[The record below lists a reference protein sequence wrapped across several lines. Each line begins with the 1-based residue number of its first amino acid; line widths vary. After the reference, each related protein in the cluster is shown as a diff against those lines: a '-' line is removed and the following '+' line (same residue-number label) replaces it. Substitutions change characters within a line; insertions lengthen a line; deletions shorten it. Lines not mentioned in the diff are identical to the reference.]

1 MIFSDLLL
9 NWYDINKRDLPWRH
23 TKNAYFIW
31 LAEII
36 LQQTKVQQGLPYY
49 LKFLKAFPTV
59 KHLALA
65 KQEKVLKLWQGLGYY
80 SRARNLHFSAKY
92 ILENYNGIFP
102 NQYDKILKLKGV
114 GNYTAAAIASFA
126 FGLPYA
132 VVDGNVVRFLSRV
145 FGVDASFDTAHG
157 KKIFQQLSQDL
168 LDKKNPAN
176 YNQAIMEFGALHC
189 SYRLPKCNT
198 CIFSKICVAYTT
210 NTISKFPLKVKK
222 INIKKRYL
230 HYLVIT
236 KDDNMMLGKISKGV
250 WQGLYEFPFIEFL
263 IEYPLESL
271 IYSKEWKGIFKNSDY
286 EVQSISK
293 QYEHK
298 LSHQYIYSYFWIINV
313 DAFKLKK
320 YSFVKK
326 SEIKNYPIS
335 RLIDK
340 FLEENNII

>member
-9 NWYDINKRDLPWRH
+9 NWYEINKRDLPWRH

-132 VVDGNVVRFLSRV
+132 VVDGNVVRVLSRV
-145 FGVDASFDTAHG
+145 FGVDASFDTAYG

-286 EVQSISK
+286 EVKSISK

-298 LSHQYIYSYFWIINV
+298 LSHQYIYSYFWTINV

-335 RLIDK
+335 RLIEK